1 MARIKASVCFFVAVL
16 LTALIINIS
25 NITYPSP
32 GPISISAD
40 MAASAQPK
48 KEQVYLGG
56 MPIGISIKSQ
66 GAIVIGVTNIN
77 TSEGSVSPS
86 KDAGIEPGDI
96 LTEIAGEPIENVASL
111 DQIINKPEN
120 AGEKLIL
127 KFIRNNK
134 NRSTIITPALDSS
147 SNRYK
152 LGLWIRDSAAGIGTI
167 TFMKETKTGYKFG
180 ALGHPICDP
189 DTLTMVPVRSGDVY
203 RCNIIGLKKS
213 QKGAPGEIRG
223 VFLKEGKKLGVVEK
237 NNRFGVYG
245 IIGERLINPLYP
257 NPIEI
262 AKRREIKPGKAKIVS
277 TIDSEIKE
285 YDIEIIKTNYQKAS
299 EEKSM
304 VIRVTDAELIKKT
317 GGIVQGMSGSP
328 IIQNGKLAGAVTHV
342 FINDPTK
349 GFGVYLDW
357 MIDE

>member
-1 MARIKASVCFFVAVL
+1 MARFKVSVCFFVAVL
-16 LTALIINIS
+16 LTALIINVSKFTYPIFNS
-25 NITYPSP
+25 ENIT
-32 GPISISAD
+32 AD
-40 MAASAQPK
+40 IATSAQIK

-66 GAIVIGVTNIN
+66 GVIVIGVTNIN
-77 TSEGSVSPS
+77 TAEGSVSPS
-86 KDAGIEPGDI
+86 KEAGIEPGDI
-96 LTEIAGEPIENVASL
+96 LTEIAGEPIESVASL
-111 DQIINKPEN
+111 DEIINKPEN
-120 AGEKLIL
+120 IGEKLIL
-127 KFIRNNK
+127 KFVRNNK
-134 NRSTIITPALDSS
+134 QRSTIITPACDISS
-147 SNRYK
+147 GRYK

-167 TFMKETKTGYKFG
+167 TFMKETKSGYKFG

-203 RCNIIGLKKS
+203 RCSIIGLKKS

-245 IIGERLINPLYP
+245 VLEERLLNPLYP

-262 AKRREIKPGKAKIVS
+262 AKRREVKPGKAKIVS
-277 TIDSEIKE
+277 TLDSEIKE
-285 YDIEIIKTNYQKAS
+285 YDIEIIKTNNQKTS

-304 VIRVTDAELIKKT
+304 VIRVTDPELIKKT

-328 IIQNGKLAGAVTHV
+328 IIQNGKLVGAVTHV